1 MPALRSPSYKS
12 DLSGGSMQNVS
23 NESVIYE
30 VRGHVAHLTLNRPKS
45 LNALNLDMIEALR
58 LTTARAEADPQVRAI
73 LITGAGDH
81 FMAGGD
87 LKWFREQL
95 ALPPQERQPLFERTI
110 GDVHQTT
117 LQLRRCGKP
126 VVAAVRG
133 AVAGFG
139 LSLMLAADLA
149 LAADDVYFTLAYSN
163 IALSP
168 DGGATWSL
176 PRMVGMKRSMEI
188 ALLGDRFDAQQALAW
203 GLVNRVVP
211 VAELLPQ
218 AEKLAVR
225 LASGPAEALASTK
238 RLINA
243 SFNNTLAEQLH
254 EEQRAF
260 ASCGVN
266 GDFAEG
272 LAAFFEKRR
281 ASFHVD

>member
-1 MPALRSPSYKS
+1 MST
-12 DLSGGSMQNVS
+12 
-23 NESVIYE
+23 VIYE
-30 VRGHVAHLTLNRPKS
+30 VRDRVAHLTLNRPQS
-45 LNALNLDMIEALR
+45 LNALNLAMIEDLR
-58 LTTARAEADPQVRAI
+58 VATARAEVDAEVRAI
-73 LITGAGDH
+73 LITGAGEH

-149 LAADDVYFTLAYSN
+149 LAAEDAYFTLAYSN

-176 PRMVGMKRSMEI
+176 PRTVGMKRAMEI
-188 ALLGDRFDAQQALAW
+188 ALLGDRFDAAQALAW

-211 VAELLPQ
+211 VAELPAQ
-218 AEKLAVR
+218 AEKLALR
-225 LASGPAEALASTK
+225 LAGGPAEALASTK
-238 RLINA
+238 RLLNDSLNA
-243 SFNNTLAEQLH
+243 SLAEQLH
-254 EEQRAF
+254 AEQRAF

-266 GDFAEG
+266 ADFGEG

-281 ASFHVD
+281 PSFNVD